1 MFIPSVNYFEIPQ
14 SKQDVEKQWRELFEE
29 MEKRKQEEA
38 EKKKERRRKGMLTS
52 GELKKREIKRILL
65 RNQEMTGRWRKLVL
79 KEHFWVKIKKSMLTR
94 RMNCNWIR

>member
-1 MFIPSVNYFEIPQ
+1 M
-14 SKQDVEKQWRELFEE
+14 KKWK
-29 MEKRKQEEA
+29 KRKQEEA